1 MAYKKSGRNG
11 KKMNIP
17 ANIFLNNVYVLY
29 AIFLIAVGNLFYLLL
44 ENNILFVMIFMI
56 IGFLTSFFNK
66 NMIVILTTTLV
77 FTNILKYGIGIRHTE
92 GLENDDKKEP
102 DDKKEHDDKK
112 KEQMVPE
119 IDKDLDKY
127 NIDGKDKVIK
137 DQGSGSKGKPKSDN
151 TTKENQIMMDLA
163 NMDDEKLTKLNKSLE
178 KQKSIIDNLSSMT
191 PVIKTLDSFAKEIN
205 LNGKKNDNYNY
216 E

>member
-17 ANIFLNNVYVLY
+17 ANVFLNNVYVLY

-44 ENNILFVMIFMI
+44 ENNIVFVMIFMI

-92 GLENDDKKEP
+92 GLENDDEDKGKKDGNKKKE
-102 DDKKEHDDKK
+102 DDDKK

-119 IDKDLDKY
+119 IDKDLDNYKVG
-127 NIDGKDKVIK
+127 GKDKVIK
-137 DQGSGSKGKPKSDN
+137 KGSKGGSDN
-151 TTKENQIMMDLA
+151 TTKENQIRMDLA
-163 NMDDEKLTKLNKSLE
+163 TLDDDKLEKLNSSLD
-178 KQKSIIDNLSSMT
+178 KQKDILNNLNSMT
-191 PVIKTLDSFAKEIN
+191 PVIKTLDSFAKGLGVN
-205 LNGKKNDNYNY
+205 TSSDA
-216 E
+216 

>member
-1 MAYKKSGRNG
+1 MVFKKSGRNG

-29 AIFLIAVGNLFYLLL
+29 VVFLIAVGNLFYLLL
-44 ENNILFVMIFMI
+44 ENNILFVTIFLI

-77 FTNILKYGIGIRHTE
+77 FTNILKYGIGVRHTE
-92 GLENDDKKEP
+92 GFKEEEKDAKKEGDDKAG
-102 DDKKEHDDKK
+102 DKEH
-112 KEQMVPE
+112 MVPE

-137 DQGSGSKGKPKSDN
+137 GQASGSKGKSLSDN

-163 NMDDEKLTKLNKSLE
+163 NMDDEKLTKLNKTLE
-178 KQKSIIDNLSSMT
+178 KQKSIIDNISSMT

-205 LNGKKNDNYNY
+205 LGGKKNNNY
-216 E
+216 EYE

>member
-92 GLENDDKKEP
+92 GLENDDEDKEP
-102 DDKKEHDDKK
+102 DDKKHDDDNDKK

-119 IDKDLDKY
+119 IDKDLDNYKV
-127 NIDGKDKVIK
+127 DRKDKVIK
-137 DQGSGSKGKPKSDN
+137 KGSKGGSDN
-151 TTKENQIMMDLA
+151 TTKENQIRMDLA
-163 NMDDEKLTKLNKSLE
+163 TLDDDKLEKLNSSLD
-178 KQKSIIDNLSSMT
+178 KQKDI
-191 PVIKTLDSFAKEIN
+191 
-205 LNGKKNDNYNY
+205 LNNQMWVLIFVFLLKIFI
-216 E
+216 

>member
-1 MAYKKSGRNG
+1 MAFKKSGRNG

-29 AIFLIAVGNLFYLLL
+29 LVFLIAVGNLFYLLL
-44 ENNILFVMIFMI
+44 ENNILFVTIFLI

-77 FTNILKYGIGIRHTE
+77 FTNILKCGIDVRHTE
-92 GLENDDKKEP
+92 GFKEEEENAEKKAEDKTGE
-102 DDKKEHDDKK
+102 KEH
-112 KEQMVPE
+112 MVPE

-137 DQGSGSKGKPKSDN
+137 DKDSGSKGKSKSDN

>member
-1 MAYKKSGRNG
+1 MAFKKSGRNG

-29 AIFLIAVGNLFYLLL
+29 VVFLIAVGNLFYLLL
-44 ENNILFVMIFMI
+44 ENNILFVTIFLI

-77 FTNILKYGIGIRHTE
+77 FTNILKYGIGVRHTE
-92 GLENDDKKEP
+92 GFKEEEKEKETMKGGDDK
-102 DDKKEHDDKK
+102 EH
-112 KEQMVPE
+112 MVPE

-127 NIDGKDKVIK
+127 NVDGKDKVIK
-137 DQGSGSKGKPKSDN
+137 GQASGSKGKSLSDN

-163 NMDDEKLTKLNKSLE
+163 NMDDEKLTKLNKTLE

-205 LNGKKNDNYNY
+205 LGGKKNNNY
-216 E
+216 EYE